1 MGCKVTVSMQNGE
14 GNESGAN
21 AILGIN
27 IEVEPSLGRPDSLE
41 WFEYLD

>member
-1 MGCKVTVSMQNGE
+1 MQNGE

-27 IEVEPSLGRPDSLE
+27 NEVEPSLERPDSLE